1 MTSITDTLIKYGFE
15 PSTADLYVI
24 LANNGEM
31 TVPQMMEKFEFSR
44 ASVYDSLS
52 QLLAQ
57 DFVEYRKEGRVAYY
71 KPVHPNKLFGLI
83 EQKKRDTTLLEE
95 EMKDSIKTL
104 IGVYN
109 LSENKP
115 GVRFF
120 EGEEGFKEALY
131 DSLEATETI
140 YAYVDMD
147 ALQKYAGDVNR
158 EYVKK
163 RQENGIHKRLLV
175 LDTPEA
181 RQYLK
186 KQGSKAT
193 EFRFLPPNMKPF
205 RTGMEIYD
213 NKISY
218 FTLRENNTVAVILE
232 DRDIYRF
239 HRHIFEA
246 LWEMVGNI
254 KPKTAIGSGQESKT
268 VFN

>member
-1 MTSITDTLIKYGFE
+1 MSTIQETLEKYDFE
-15 PSTADLYVI
+15 PSTAQLYVI

-44 ASVYDSLS
+44 ASIYDSLS

-57 DFVEYRKEGRVAYY
+57 DFVTYRKEGRVAYY

-104 IGVYN
+104 TGAYN

-131 DSLEATETI
+131 DSLTASETI
-140 YAYVDMD
+140 YAYVDMN
-147 ALQKYAGDVNR
+147 ALQKYAGDINR
-158 EYVKK
+158 DYVKK
-163 RQENGIHKRLLV
+163 RQEKGVKKRLLV
-175 LDTPEA
+175 LDTPET

-193 EFRFLPPNMKPF
+193 EFRFLSPDMKPF

-218 FTLRENNTVAVILE
+218 FTLRENNIVAVIIE
-232 DRDIYRF
+232 DKDIYRL
-239 HRHIFEA
+239 HRHMFEMM
-246 LWEMVGNI
+246 WELSLT
-254 KPKTAIGSGQESKT
+254 KPKTAIGSGQESQT